1 MQICLSQQSPSPSHH
16 FLHSNAF
23 SHLNKIPLPAT
34 RRGFARFVD
43 IHFCTFA
50 TSSEETRNKR
60 RFLRARLCMVYYRD
74 SVETIKNGRAW
85 RFFFFSFTMHHPPAP
100 FSTGGSPSA
109 RRLCRMDGKG
119 KRFFSPVSVLQTSL
133 RQINGSQSGSPPVP
147 ASPKEQLSRFC
158 CTVGFPCIESHNH
171 PSIARLTTK
180 LIQSQDIVLKHS
192 MQLSPTFERTQ

>member
-34 RRGFARFVD
+34 RRGFAGFVD

-50 TSSEETRNKR
+50 MSSEETRNKR
-60 RFLRARLCMVYYRD
+60 RFLRARLCTVYYRD

-85 RFFFFSFTMHHPPAP
+85 RFFFFFTMHHPPAP

-133 RQINGSQSGSPPVP
+133 RQINGSESLFHLPFLPHRRSSFPDFAALLDFLALKATIIPVL
-147 ASPKEQLSRFC
+147 Q
-158 CTVGFPCIESHNH
+158 G
-171 PSIARLTTK
+171 
-180 LIQSQDIVLKHS
+180 
-192 MQLSPTFERTQ
+192 